1 MSIITNAQFNH
12 HVTSE
17 EDIIINK
24 VKLNAEFRNRTVGGV
39 LVLTK
44 AEFVPLIFDENQTT
58 IDEEAYECD
67 CDKLFVLR
75 KSLLTHR
82 RLTHEN
88 INKVT

>member
-1 MSIITNAQFNH
+1 MQNLEIGLW
-12 HVTSE
+12 V
-17 EDIIINK
+17 
-24 VKLNAEFRNRTVGGV
+24 V

-58 IDEEAYECD
+58 IDEEAYECAD

-82 RLTHEN
+82 RLSFIHPQEPQQGYHVN
-88 INKVT
+88 SIRW